1 MAERSGLCA
10 LLVLLFFL
18 LATRE
23 LLRWGA
29 SPRGGR
35 WRPGG
40 SLALVIAGRPPKYA
54 LRRVSAL
61 LRLCHWPGS
70 VRCYAQ
76 GLRSSDS
83 PSVWPLEFLEKS
95 SCHQALLLP
104 WGISLDESWD
114 RHVYQAMRD
123 KAPNALYSFLVR
135 SRNDTRASAPPEIV
149 FPSRK
154 VALVVPDFRFALGAP
169 RAVAQL
175 ARGWFPSFFAGL
187 VAYPWPTLPIARQD
201 GLALALDPQVYDEVS
216 FTSADR
222 ATLLALGADGT
233 SLDPLIWELLFETPA
248 PYVRLY

>member
-1 MAERSGLCA
+1 MPQSKSSKETANS
-10 LLVLLFFL
+10 F
-18 LATRE
+18 T
-23 LLRWGA
+23 
-29 SPRGGR
+29 
-35 WRPGG
+35 
-40 SLALVIAGRPPKYA
+40 IIKYA
-54 LRRVSAL
+54 LRRISAL

-169 RAVAQL
+169 RARLVPELFCGPRCVPLAYATHCTPGWTCPCARSSSIRRGQL
-175 ARGWFPSFFAGL
+175 YFRGQGYAACIRSRRDRPRSFDMGAPLRDASALRSPLLTCRAPCRAYSIEVPTQPFPSL
-187 VAYPWPTLPIARQD
+187 
-201 GLALALDPQVYDEVS
+201 
-216 FTSADR
+216 
-222 ATLLALGADGT
+222 
-233 SLDPLIWELLFETPA
+233 
-248 PYVRLY
+248 